1 MILYYKSCNR
11 LERLCLFPTLSLH
24 SGPNSFNISSLVFF
38 KSLLTPTALLLVFS
52 SLSILFHG
60 VKPALDT
67 MPAEREKAN
76 RKELGISYGFHARL
90 PLTLKSGLF
99 PIFSPSCITV
109 LTHIQLVI
117 SQHHMLSHSTVT
129 YSDIPRLHSYTCFP
143 LLTAGCLTYIYR
155 IPILLILA
163 ISAFYQD
170 RFGL

>member
-11 LERLCLFPTLSLH
+11 LESLCLFPTLSLY

-117 SQHHMLSHSTVT
+117 SQHHMLS
-129 YSDIPRLHSYTCFP
+129 DIPRLHSYTCFP
-143 LLTAGCLTYIYR
+143 LLTAGRLTYIYQ
-155 IPILLILA
+155 IPILLILT